1 MKEDPSEK
9 IEWDLEELKQ
19 AYIRNAEE
27 YDRLMKK
34 EEEEDVWGLIL
45 LAKIDMNFVLV
56 QE

>member
-27 YDRLMKK
+27 YDRIMKK
-34 EEEEDVWGLIL
+34 EMED
-45 LAKIDMNFVLV
+45 DD
-56 QE
+56 E

>member
-1 MKEDPSEK
+1 MEEDSKEK

-34 EEEEDVWGLIL
+34 EEEEDV
-45 LAKIDMNFVLV
+45 
-56 QE
+56 